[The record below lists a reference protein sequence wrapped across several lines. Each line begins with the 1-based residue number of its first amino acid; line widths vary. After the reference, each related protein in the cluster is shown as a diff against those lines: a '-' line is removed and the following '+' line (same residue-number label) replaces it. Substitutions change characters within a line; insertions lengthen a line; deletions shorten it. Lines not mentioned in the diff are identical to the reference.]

1 MLLWLGKRAY
11 RDENMLKVNEYFD
24 GNVKSI
30 GFEQKGDK
38 ATVGVMEA
46 GHYQFNTAAPER
58 MTVVKGALTIQL
70 ADEDEWHTYGQGQSF
85 DVAGHSSFKL
95 EVKTPTAYL
104 CEFLD

>member
-1 MLLWLGKRAY
+1 
-11 RDENMLKVNEYFD
+11 MLKVNEYFD

-30 GFEQKGDK
+30 GFEQKGEK

-46 GHYQFNTAAPER
+46 GEYLFNTAAPER
-58 MTVVKGALTIQL
+58 MTVIKGALTIQL
-70 ADEDEWHTYGQGQSF
+70 ADEDEGHTYQQGESF

-95 EVKTPTAYL
+95 EGKIASAYL